1 MQIKETVSLPSD
13 YLRNPNK
20 ANYTVKNV
28 MLPVKEVR
36 RIVKPEHIVII
47 LDIVLIQQCINF
59 LQLKQQ

>member
-1 MQIKETVSLPSD
+1 
-13 YLRNPNK
+13 
-20 ANYTVKNV
+20 